1 MGNTGD
7 GPKANDCTEEAV
19 NDINISNSCI
29 IMESELLK
37 KEEDVQTSKTCL
49 LCEIEFPFSEY
60 YTHYDKCRSKHTIRA
75 IDIRR
80 DKTYIFGGKMYT
92 ISAVERIGKR
102 LPGGM
107 PISVIVRL
115 YCKDDQTSIRF
126 AFRHDERF
134 RIDANNC
141 IIIV

>member
-1 MGNTGD
+1 
-7 GPKANDCTEEAV
+7 
-19 NDINISNSCI
+19 
-29 IMESELLK
+29 MESELPK
-37 KEEDVQTSKTCL
+37 KEEDVQTSKKCL
-49 LCEIEFPFSEY
+49 LCEIEFPFPEY
-60 YTHYDKCRSKHTIRA
+60 YTHYDTCRSKYTIRA

-115 YCKDDQTSIRF
+115 YCKDDQTSIRI

-141 IIIV
+141 IIIEREI